1 MIYIEKDIENHP
13 ETLKITSASN
23 AKIKTIENAEKLFK
37 QISKASDPIEAGKKV
52 LLLSKNKGP
61 FLKKCPGTKNYL
73 CCGYKILH
81 LASFCTMDCSYCIL
95 QAYFHPPILIYFVNT
110 SDMEKELDELF
121 AEKKIYR
128 IGTGEFSDSL
138 IFEKYT
144 NTSARLIEKFGKQSH
159 CVLELKTKT
168 VNIKKLQ
175 GLNHNRKTIIS
186 WSLNTEKVIAEE
198 EKRTASL
205 DARLNAA
212 AQCEKWGYPLAFH
225 FDPVII
231 YKDCEKDY
239 KKVIKKL
246 FQSVSKDNIVWI
258 SIGTFRYIPTLKKI
272 IENRFKNSK
281 IIYGEFIKG
290 LDNKMRYFKPIR
302 IEFYKKII
310 DYIKSIAP
318 NVLIYFCME
327 DEQVWQKS
335 FGFTPEQKGGLALM
349 LDKSAKRHCGL
360 KQNIMENF

>member
-1 MIYIEKDIENHP
+1 VIYIEQDIENHP
-13 ETLKITSASN
+13 ETLKIVSASN
-23 AKIKTIENAEKLFK
+23 TKIKVIKDTAKLFK
-37 QISKASDPIEAGKKV
+37 QISKASDPVEAGKKI
-52 LLLSKNKGP
+52 LLLSQNKGP

-95 QAYFHPPILIYFVNT
+95 QAYFHPPLLRYFVNT
-110 SDMEKELDELF
+110 QDMEKELDGLF
-121 AEKKIYR
+121 AEKKTYR

-144 NTSARLIEKFGKQSH
+144 NISARLTEKFGKQNH

-168 VNIKKLQ
+168 VNIKNQ
-175 GLNHNRKTIIS
+175 IRLNHNRKTIMS
-186 WSLNTEKVIAEE
+186 WSLNTEKVIDTEE
-198 EKRTASL
+198 RGTASL
-205 DARLNAA
+205 EARLNAA
-212 AQCEKWGYPLAFH
+212 AQCEKYGYPLAFH

-239 KKVIKKL
+239 KEVITRL
-246 FQSVSKDNIVWI
+246 FKSVSKDNIVWI
-258 SIGTFRYIPTLKKI
+258 SIGTFRYIPTLKNI

-310 DYIKSIAP
+310 DYIKQIAP

-327 DEQVWQKS
+327 DEQAWQKS
-335 FGFTPEQKGGLALM
+335 FGFTPEQKGGLSAM
-349 LDKSAKRHCGL
+349 LDKSAKRICNL
-360 KQNIMENF
+360 Q